1 MRESGGTPVR
11 EILLRREERVAQTED
26 FRYNP
31 WRGHSFVWIY
41 IVDMHFHI
49 LADVFFFDNMNYSS
63 KLFNPT
69 SFVIEPKKITKLQ
82 IIWTYID
89 ILGSSPVSVG
99 ENLVSTVS
107 QAA

>member
-69 SFVIEPKKITKLQ
+69 SFVIEPIK
-82 IIWTYID
+82 
-89 ILGSSPVSVG
+89 
-99 ENLVSTVS
+99 E
-107 QAA
+107 

>member
-1 MRESGGTPVR
+1 
-11 EILLRREERVAQTED
+11 
-26 FRYNP
+26 P

-69 SFVIEPKKITKLQ
+69 SFVIEPKKNCLISWGKCSSASLWNGSGAKTKAAA
-82 IIWTYID
+82 
-89 ILGSSPVSVG
+89 SPFSLKMPAAG
-99 ENLVSTVS
+99 GGTIRERNGRRKSTFS
-107 QAA
+107 RKTATAR

>member
-49 LADVFFFDNMNYSS
+49 LADVFYFDNMNYSS

-69 SFVIEPKKITKLQ
+69 SFVIEPKIFIYDFDGFDDAVFAQ
-82 IIWTYID
+82 EENAD
-89 ILGSSPVSVG
+89 VSF
-99 ENLVSTVS
+99 
-107 QAA
+107 